1 MAWAALIPAAMSAV
15 SALSQS
21 GKGQGDQPQQSAA
34 QGANGAWSMGIPQT
48 GGTLA
53 QQAQNG
59 GQNDGKPAEGLGV
72 GPFRFPA
79 QPGTGTDKPLGVMD
93 FINPA
98 GSTNSYLGMLNP
110 DPLSKGLGSIFNGLF
125 K

>member
-21 GKGQGDQPQQSAA
+21 GKGTGDSPPAVASQGQ
-34 QGANGAWSMGIPQT
+34 NGIWSIGPPQT

-53 QQAQNG
+53 QQSEMNG
-59 GQNDGKPAEGLGV
+59 GKPAEGLGV

-93 FINPA
+93 FVNPA